1 MSQKTY
7 LVTGGAGFIGS
18 QTAKRLAERG
28 DKVVVVDDFNS
39 GLYPEALKRDRAKHL
54 LEPLAI
60 PVIECDIRD
69 YESLAKVFQE
79 HPITHICHLG
89 AWAGVGMSLKKPE
102 TYESVNIT
110 GTRHIFDLALANNIP
125 HVVYASSSSVYGANT
140 KTPFSEDDRV
150 DMPLAPYALS
160 KRVNELQAF
169 YYHHL
174 YKLNSSGLRFFTVYG
189 PWGRPDM
196 ALFIFTDKILKGEPI
211 SMNHPGITRRDY
223 TFVDDIIAGVM
234 AALDKPQGYE
244 IFNLG
249 GNSTVELSHFVDV
262 IEDTIGKKAI
272 REYRD
277 IPAGDVAE
285 TVADVSK
292 AQKLLGYDPQT
303 RVEQGIPLFWDWY
316 KTYYKIT

>member
-1 MSQKTY
+1 MAKTY

-39 GLYPEALKRDRAKHL
+39 GLYTSQLKRDRVTHL
-54 LEPLAI
+54 LEPHNI
-60 PVIECDIRD
+60 PVIELDIRD
-69 YESLAKVFQE
+69 AAALDKVFAE
-79 HPITHICHLG
+79 HAIDHICHLG
-89 AWAGVGMSLKKPE
+89 AWAGVGMSLKVPE
-102 TYESVNIT
+102 TYETVNIT
-110 GTRHIFDLALANNIP
+110 GTRHIFDMAVKYKIP
-125 HVVYASSSSVYGANT
+125 HVAYASSSSVYGANT
-140 KTPFSEDDRV
+140 KQPFSENDRV

-169 YYHHL
+169 YYHQL
-174 YKLNSSGLRFFTVYG
+174 YGLKSSGLRFFTVYG

-196 ALFIFTDKILKGEPI
+196 ALFIFTDKILNGEPI
-211 SMNHPGITRRDY
+211 SMNHPNTTRRDF
-223 TFVDDIIAGVM
+223 TFVDDIISGVIASM
-234 AALDKPQGYE
+234 DKPYEYE

-272 REYRD
+272 RQYREL
-277 IPAGDVAE
+277 PPGDVPE

-292 AQKLLGYDPQT
+292 AQKMLGYDPQT
-303 RVEQGIPLFWDWY
+303 RVEQGIPKFWEWY
-316 KTYYKIT
+316 KEYYHVN